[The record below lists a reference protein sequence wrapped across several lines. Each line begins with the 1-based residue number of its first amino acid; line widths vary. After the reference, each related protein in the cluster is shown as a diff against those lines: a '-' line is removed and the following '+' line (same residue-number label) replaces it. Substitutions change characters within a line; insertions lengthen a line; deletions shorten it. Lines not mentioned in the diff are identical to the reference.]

1 MKNHYS
7 HQRGFSLIEIMIT
20 LVLGLM
26 ISGAIIQ
33 VMVSNSVTDKLNR
46 AMASAQEG
54 GRYIIAKMRSDLLM
68 TGRYDSW
75 DPELDIG
82 VDIVDESA
90 FVQNHAV
97 PIPGDFVNNMAIG
110 ALQGAAGASDTL
122 VIGFQGSQDCRGLDS
137 VNFGYAADTQFYV
150 VNEYFVDGTK
160 LKCRGFDGR
169 VLRGQQVLVGN
180 NTAYTL
186 LDDVYSFQVL
196 YGLSNNVTTGDFSG
210 RPIRFVRADQLA
222 AEYLKNSM
230 VVAIR
235 IAILLKGDGEVSLDH
250 TPSFALLNEDAITP
264 AEKRLFKQFETTITL
279 RNVKNFL
286 RNRKI

>member
-1 MKNHYS
+1 MKNLHS

-54 GRYIIAKMRSDLLM
+54 GRYIIAKMRTDLLM

-75 DPELDIG
+75 DPQLDTS

-90 FVQNHAV
+90 FLQNHAV
-97 PIPGDFVNNMAIG
+97 PLPGDFINNLAVG

-122 VIGFQGSQDCRGLDS
+122 VIGFQGLRDCRGDS
-137 VNFGYAADTQFYV
+137 LGYPPDTQFYV
-150 VNEYFVDGTK
+150 VNQYFVDGTK

-169 VLRGQQVLVGN
+169 ILRGQRNVAVNGD
-180 NTAYTL
+180 AFTL

-222 AEYLKNSM
+222 VEYLKNSL

-235 IAILLKGDGEVSLDH
+235 IAILVKGDGEVSLDH
-250 TPSFALLNEDAITP
+250 VPSFALLDEDAITP

>member
-1 MKNHYS
+1 MKNRRAP
-7 HQRGFSLIEIMIT
+7 QQGFSLIEIMIT

-54 GRYIIAKMRSDLLM
+54 GRYIISRMRSDLLM

-75 DPELDIG
+75 DPQLDTS
-82 VDIVDESA
+82 VDIVDEAA
-90 FVQNHAV
+90 FVANHAV
-97 PIPGDFVNNMAIG
+97 PLPGDFVNNLAIG
-110 ALQGAAGASDTL
+110 AQQGAAGVSDTL
-122 VIGFQGSQDCRGLDS
+122 VIGYQGLRDCRGYKL
-137 VNFGYAADTQFYV
+137 GYPETVQFYV
-150 VNEYFVDGTK
+150 VNQYFVDGSK

-169 VLRGQQVLVGN
+169 VLRGQRVAIGN
-180 NTAYTL
+180 NNDAAFTL

-196 YGLSNNVTTGDFSG
+196 YGLSNNVSTGDFSG
-210 RPIRFVRADQLA
+210 RPIRYVKADQLA
-222 AEYLKNSM
+222 AEFLKNSL

-235 IAILLKGDGEVSLDH
+235 IAILVKGDGEVSLDLAR
-250 TPSFALLNEDAITP
+250 SFTLLDEVPITP
-264 AEKRLFKQFETTITL
+264 AEKRLYKQFDTTITL